1 MDIDQRIDEALRET
15 VESHL
20 DEKTPPGL
28 AEAVTYAVFPGGH
41 RIRPRICLAVAR
53 AAETD
58 TPELAMAAAISL
70 ELLHCASLVHDDMPC
85 FDNAAI
91 RRGRP
96 SVHAAFGESL
106 ALLTGDALIVLGFQA
121 LTSAASANLERYLA
135 LSKLVG
141 SSVGLPRGIVAGQA
155 WECEPTVDLD
165 TYHCAKTGA
174 LFAASTMAGA
184 AAAGVPYEEWL
195 AMGKYLGKAYQVA
208 DDLLDLCGDAKAIG
222 KPTGND
228 KLLDRPNYARE
239 VGVRAANKRLREL
252 VALAEQSI
260 PQCARRDALIEEVRR
275 ESATFVRLTAGPRVA
290 A

>member
-1 MDIDQRIDEALRET
+1 MDIDQQIDAALRQA
-15 VESHL
+15 VDSSL
-20 DEKTPPGL
+20 DEKTPSGL
-28 AEAVTYAVFPGGH
+28 AAAIEHAVFPGGH

-53 AAETD
+53 AAGTN

-85 FDNAAI
+85 FDDAAV

-96 SVHAAFGESL
+96 SVHAAFGEPL
-106 ALLTGDALIVLGFQA
+106 ALLAGDALIILSFQVLA
-121 LTSAASANLERYLA
+121 AAAASSLQRFKTLTELI
-135 LSKLVG
+135 G

-155 WECEPTVDLD
+155 WECETSVDLD

-174 LFAASTMAGA
+174 LFAASTMTGA
-184 AAAGVPYEEWL
+184 AAAGVAHEEWL
-195 AMGKYLGKAYQVA
+195 LMGKYLGRAYQVA
-208 DDLLDLCGDAKAIG
+208 DDLLDHGGDAELVG

-228 KLLDRPNYARE
+228 LRLGRPNYVSD
-239 VGVRAANKRLREL
+239 VGVVAANKKLREL

-260 PQCARRDALIEEVRR
+260 PDCAGRNELVAEVRR
-275 ESATFVRLTAGPRVA
+275 ESAAFISLTTRSLEA